1 MNPDEPENPPP
12 PDTPENPA
20 APKPPR
26 KRGGNRQKGFQC
38 VPGLRKSAEN
48 GTAHAPGS
56 NHKPLPEDENPAHLV
71 HHARPYLQHLT
82 THNYSPATV
91 DRNELA
97 LRRFLGWTL
106 ERGIARA
113 DEITLPVIESYQAW
127 LWRYRKA
134 DGKPM
139 AVGTQISELIF
150 VQGYFRWLV
159 RQRVLLANPASEI
172 ELPRGETR
180 LPPDALTLRQ
190 TGAILSVP
198 DTTDP
203 LGVRDRAMLEL
214 LYSTGLR
221 RGELA
226 ALLVE
231 DLNAERATLR
241 VKKGK
246 GNKERV
252 VPVGTRALHWLARYL
267 EEVRP
272 RLIIRQ
278 EVREFFLSG
287 LGTGFTPESLGKL
300 LVKIIRQAD
309 IAKGG
314 PHLLRHTCATHLLE
328 GGADLR
334 HIQQLL
340 GHAKADTT
348 SLYAQ
353 VSITHLQAVHAR
365 CHPAERTGP
374 NSPPDEAPGDEGD
387 EGDETPPEPPAAE
400 A

>member
-1 MNPDEPENPPP
+1 MPI
-12 PDTPENPA
+12 
-20 APKPPR
+20 
-26 KRGGNRQKGFQC
+26 
-38 VPGLRKSAEN
+38 GLSFIAIFR
-48 GTAHAPGS
+48 
-56 NHKPLPEDENPAHLV
+56 V
-71 HHARPYLQHLT
+71 
-82 THNYSPATV
+82 AT
-91 DRNELA
+91 
-97 LRRFLGWTL
+97 
-106 ERGIARA
+106 
-113 DEITLPVIESYQAW
+113 SC
-127 LWRYRKA
+127 
-134 DGKPM
+134 
-139 AVGTQISELIF
+139 GTQISELIF

-159 RQRVLLANPASEI
+159 RQRVILANPASDI

-180 LPPDALTLRQ
+180 LPPDALTVRQ

-198 DTTDP
+198 DTSDP

-241 VKKGK
+241 VRKGK

-252 VPVGTRALHWLARYL
+252 VPVGTRALHWVARYL

-272 RLIIRQ
+272 RLLIRQ
-278 EVREFFLSG
+278 EVRELFLSG
-287 LGTGFTPESLGKL
+287 FGTGFPAESLGKL
-300 LVKIIRQAD
+300 LSKILRQGD

-314 PHLLRHTCATHLLE
+314 PHLLRHTCATHMLE

-353 VSITHLQAVHAR
+353 VSITHLQQVHAR
-365 CHPAERTGP
+365 CHPAER
-374 NSPPDEAPGDEGD
+374 PPPAPEAPG
-387 EGDETPPEPPAAE
+387 ETSNEPPGDTTGE
-400 A
+400 AR

>member
-1 MNPDEPENPPP
+1 MNPDDPES
-12 PDTPENPA
+12 PET
-20 APKPPR
+20 PKPPR
-26 KRGGNRQKGFQC
+26 KRGGNRQKGIER
-38 VPGLRKSAEN
+38 VPSLRKLAEN
-48 GTAHAPGS
+48 GNAHFPGS

-82 THNYSPATV
+82 THNFSSATV
-91 DRNELA
+91 ERNELA

-106 ERGIARA
+106 ERGILIAA
-113 DEITLPVIESYQAW
+113 EVTLPVIESYQAW

-159 RQRVLLANPASEI
+159 RQRILLANPASEI
-172 ELPRGETR
+172 ELPRGEMR
-180 LPPDALTLRQ
+180 LPPDALTSRQ

-198 DTTDP
+198 DTSDP
-203 LGVRDRAMLEL
+203 LGVRDRAMLET

-221 RGELA
+221 RAELA
-226 ALLVE
+226 ALCIE
-231 DLNAERATLR
+231 DLNAERATMR
-241 VKKGK
+241 VRKGK

-252 VPVGTRALHWLARYL
+252 VPVGTRALHWLHRYL

-278 EVREFFLSG
+278 EVRELFLSG
-287 LGTGFTPESLGKL
+287 LGTGFPARSLGKHL
-300 LVKIIRQAD
+300 TKIIRQAD

-334 HIQQLL
+334 HIQALL
-340 GHAKADTT
+340 GHSKADTT

-365 CHPAERTGP
+365 CHPAERT
-374 NSPPDEAPGDEGD
+374 SPTSTPDEAA
-387 EGDETPPEPPAAE
+387 TEPPAAQTTPADKPE
-400 A
+400 EQR